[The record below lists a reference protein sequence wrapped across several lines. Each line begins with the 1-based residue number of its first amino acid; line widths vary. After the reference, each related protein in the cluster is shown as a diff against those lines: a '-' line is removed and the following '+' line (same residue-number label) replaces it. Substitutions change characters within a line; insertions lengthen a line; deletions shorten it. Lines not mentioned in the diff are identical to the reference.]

1 MNEKIELL
9 KHIYKDSEMASYT
22 IEELLQDLKEKDNK
36 IKKLVQELLNS
47 YQEFLYKSKDILKS
61 KNEELPQNGVMNKI
75 GAKMGIDKNVRNDN
89 SDSSIADM
97 LIKGISTGII
107 DTEKK
112 INDYNDVVNKET
124 LDLAKK
130 FLTFQEESIEK
141 LKGYL

>member
-22 IEELLQDLKEKDNK
+22 IEELLQDLKDKDNK

-61 KNEELPQNGVMNKI
+61 KNEDLPQNGVMNKI

>member
-22 IEELLQDLKEKDNK
+22 IEELLQDLKDKDNK